1 MQTPLPKARKWSQ
14 LQERRVHPSQFIYH
28 PSSVTSSYRTVVFQL
43 LFSLHI
49 SLFYRSK
56 ISSLQGQYLTG
67 MITYAKDEFGKKVD
81 VYPFKFIPHDP
92 AKKFNNKTDKEKTK
106 MEEYTEALRDLK
118 TSTLSKLG
126 NCFEITNIRSTS
138 DTICFLAD
146 VLEQANTLYDELKTA
161 NPDHLAVHSAMM
173 QCLDALET
181 KSQLPLFTDSE
192 LQKQNRATLT
202 RITEIAELVIS
213 SVDTEKLLSF
223 LAIKSDQ
230 RQDAAKLKR

>member
-1 MQTPLPKARKWSQ
+1 M
-14 LQERRVHPSQFIYH
+14 
-28 PSSVTSSYRTVVFQL
+28 
-43 LFSLHI
+43 
-49 SLFYRSK
+49 
-56 ISSLQGQYLTG
+56 
-67 MITYAKDEFGKKVD
+67 
-81 VYPFKFIPHDP
+81 
-92 AKKFNNKTDKEKTK
+92 
-106 MEEYTEALRDLK
+106 K
-118 TSTLSKLG
+118 TS
-126 NCFEITNIRSTS
+126 
-138 DTICFLAD
+138 
-146 VLEQANTLYDELKTA
+146 

-213 SVDTEKLLSF
+213 SVDTDKLLSF